1 MWIVANDH
9 PPLPSIVG
17 NASRLD
23 NFSKKEIAV
32 QMQVSALL
40 RLALTISWFKFLPR
54 GKKHA
59 ISPKRR
65 ETCASSTLSS
75 IISGKIAREI
85 RSMMPY
91 FRARMIAGAN
101 AR

>member
-1 MWIVANDH
+1 MLTQTRISQS
-9 PPLPSIVG
+9 PGL
-17 NASRLD
+17 
-23 NFSKKEIAV
+23 NFCQEAKE
-32 QMQVSALL
+32 
-40 RLALTISWFKFLPR
+40 R
-54 GKKHA
+54 A

-75 IISGKIAREI
+75 IISGRIAREI